1 MLTNE
6 NPASSLGGMEFQGEV
21 TRCQQK
27 GEERAMSVNEC
38 KQERFSSRTIGVVF
52 LIVSV
57 LLFVVGMVILP
68 VVGFVFAIPLL
79 ILGITMLAAPESKTC
94 RLIREKLGAKG

>member
-1 MLTNE
+1 MN
-6 NPASSLGGMEFQGEV
+6 A
-21 TRCQQK
+21 
-27 GEERAMSVNEC
+27 NEC

-52 LIVSV
+52 LIVSA
-57 LLFVVGMVILP
+57 LLFVAGLVILP

-94 RLIREKLGAKG
+94 RLIRKKLGAKG

>member
-1 MLTNE
+1 MD
-6 NPASSLGGMEFQGEV
+6 A
-21 TRCQQK
+21 
-27 GEERAMSVNEC
+27 NEC
-38 KQERFSSRTIGVVF
+38 KQERFSSRTLGIVF
-52 LIVSV
+52 LVVSV
-57 LLFVVGMVILP
+57 LLFVVGLIILP